1 MKEFLISLCFGI
13 REIPKKHLALFEQ
26 IKSCGAIDKS
36 YSKGFRLAK
45 QFIIAQ
51 AHITNHGVFLTNIA
65 YPKQKDM
72 RLKHRSKYLRDQD
85 LALVL
90 VATKYPKIIKI
101 LSSDK
106 HNHPRLIY
114 LEKKKGKIIGISL
127 KNQDTITL
135 PFSQKSLLE
144 LPKYCVLSYD
154 KDRILDIFG
163 SLLDPQVDEA
173 ISLYLGGRESHFSKD
188 ALNLAQS
195 FGEEVD
201 SSLYPH
207 RRDLRGLDFVSIDP
221 NDAKDFDDV
230 IFWDQQNSTL
240 YIGIADVSEYVT
252 PNTALDLEAKNRCF
266 SLYFPHICHPML
278 PSALSENLCSLK
290 KNQTKLAMVW
300 EITLHKRTKLPLRAK
315 LFEALITPKQN
326 LSYEEVDLF
335 LQDSKNSKKN
345 HPKVYPFAWLKNLA
359 LVTQRLKSH
368 RLKFGFDFYSEEIKQ
383 HLDSSQM
390 LSHITIQT
398 PTLAHSLIE
407 ECMLLANIS
416 SAQMLRDNLNS
427 EGIYRVHNEPTKD
440 RIHALFVRLSELG
453 FTIPKGKL
461 HAQIQAIQ
469 ALAKPTAKEID
480 KLIIKAQQEAH
491 YAYHAEKHFG
501 LGFDAYTHFTSPIR
515 RYSDIL
521 AHRLLKLLLQTSNAK
536 TQKQLHFVLESIQA
550 IIPILNEKERQ
561 IAKIEMDFKDRKYAR
576 LAYANKGLIVEISI
590 IDERYPILATITSEI
605 LFGARVYVES
615 NTELEVNQTYK
626 ASIIDA
632 NIASGKIWT
641 QIIS

>member
-1 MKEFLISLCFGI
+1 
-13 REIPKKHLALFEQ
+13 
-26 IKSCGAIDKS
+26 
-36 YSKGFRLAK
+36 
-45 QFIIAQ
+45 
-51 AHITNHGVFLTNIA
+51 
-65 YPKQKDM
+65 
-72 RLKHRSKYLRDQD
+72 
-85 LALVL
+85 
-90 VATKYPKIIKI
+90 
-101 LSSDK
+101 
-106 HNHPRLIY
+106 
-114 LEKKKGKIIGISL
+114 
-127 KNQDTITL
+127 
-135 PFSQKSLLE
+135 
-144 LPKYCVLSYD
+144 
-154 KDRILDIFG
+154 
-163 SLLDPQVDEA
+163 
-173 ISLYLGGRESHFSKD
+173 
-188 ALNLAQS
+188 
-195 FGEEVD
+195 
-201 SSLYPH
+201 
-207 RRDLRGLDFVSIDP
+207 
-221 NDAKDFDDV
+221 
-230 IFWDQQNSTL
+230 
-240 YIGIADVSEYVT
+240 
-252 PNTALDLEAKNRCF
+252 
-266 SLYFPHICHPML
+266 
-278 PSALSENLCSLK
+278 
-290 KNQTKLAMVW
+290 
-300 EITLHKRTKLPLRAK
+300 
-315 LFEALITPKQN
+315 
-326 LSYEEVDLF
+326 
-335 LQDSKNSKKN
+335 
-345 HPKVYPFAWLKNLA
+345 
-359 LVTQRLKSH
+359 
-368 RLKFGFDFYSEEIKQ
+368 
-383 HLDSSQM
+383 M
-390 LSHITIQT
+390 LSHITKQT
-398 PTLAHSLIE
+398 PTLAQSLIE

-427 EGIYRVHNEPTKD
+427 GGIYRVHNEPTKD

-480 KLIIKAQQEAH
+480 KLIIKTQQEAH

-615 NTELEVNQTYK
+615 STELEVNQTYK